1 MDITFKTRRLNLVTL
16 GYLLGLCLA
25 ILAPLSA
32 HAGYCTSAPGA
43 RVASINLGA
52 ITVQRDLPI
61 GAEIASVVYPAGKT
75 LIAESCTDGADV
87 EADVSGSFPAQTLPI
102 FRSGVDG
109 VGLKI
114 QIQGQQ
120 MSSTSMKTSLPHNG
134 SDPVYNP
141 EIKVTLIKTGNI
153 TPGAVTQGEVIS
165 LKGNSSDNQQYTLL
179 NANIIGGVVTQA
191 SCEITGSSII
201 PVNMGEGKTNDFA
214 GKGSTLPPKLVQI
227 PLMCDSGTKVN
238 ISFAAT
244 SSLGNGIIDLTSGGA
259 EGIGIQ
265 LKLHGTPVTFDQAMF
280 VAQASEQGAFTI
292 PLTAAYIKTRDTIK
306 TGPANAVANFTVSYQ

>member
-1 MDITFKTRRLNLVTL
+1 MW
-16 GYLLGLCLA
+16 
-25 ILAPLSA
+25 
-32 HAGYCTSAPGA
+32 YC
-43 RVASINLGA
+43 
-52 ITVQRDLPI
+52 
-61 GAEIASVVYPAGKT
+61 
-75 LIAESCTDGADV
+75 CTDSADV

-102 FRSGVDG
+102 FRSGVVG

-120 MSSTSMKTSLPHNG
+120 MSSTSLKTSLPHNG

-141 EIKVTLIKTGNI
+141 EIKVTLVKTGNI
-153 TPGAVTQGEVIS
+153 TPGSVTQGEVIS
-165 LKGNSSDNQQYTLL
+165 LKGTNSDNQQYALL
-179 NANIIGGVVTQA
+179 NANITGGVVTQA

-201 PVNMGEGKTNDFA
+201 PVNMGEARTNDFS

-244 SSLGNGIIDLTSGGA
+244 SSLGNGIIDLTAGGA
-259 EGIGIQ
+259 EGVGIQ
-265 LKLHGTPVTFDQAMF
+265 LKLHGTPVDFDKAMF

-292 PLTAAYIKTRDTIK
+292 PLTAAYIKTSDTIK
-306 TGPANAVANFTVSYQ
+306 TGAANAVANFTITYE